1 MGDNGYNS
9 MTPLMGSFTPG
20 GNTPFGKSPM
30 YGASPYYA
38 PQASPGITAGMCM
51 SKFEAIS
58 RGFFSILVVSCFM
71 RSGALDSSGV
81 LLSYPVIS
89 LASPIT
95 TILIY

>member
-71 RSGALDSSGV
+71 RSGALDSQLWVSSII
-81 LLSYPVIS
+81 LYH
-89 LASPIT
+89 IT
-95 TILIY
+95 SIAYNHPPY